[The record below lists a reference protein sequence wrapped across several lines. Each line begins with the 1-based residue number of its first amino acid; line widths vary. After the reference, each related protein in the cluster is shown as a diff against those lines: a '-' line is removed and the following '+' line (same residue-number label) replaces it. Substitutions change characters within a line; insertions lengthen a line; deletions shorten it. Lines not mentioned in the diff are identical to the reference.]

1 MSGTFDSEIA
11 EAKRL
16 VTDASVVRL
25 LTIVD
30 DSALVLAGEAHVVTW
45 NGTDRMVRL
54 YGLEETDTY
63 GSEPGEWEVIETAGI
78 GSRDR
83 DDARAAATDLL
94 RAAEPEY
101 VPSNALPFECLECG
115 DRGMTPL
122 FDREAPP
129 DPDRHGNRRYPMKC
143 PACGERGTHVTN
155 RRGPTFIEGPFE
167 RL

>member
-1 MSGTFDSEIA
+1 MSGTLDNEIA

-16 VTDASVVRL
+16 VNDASVVQL

-45 NGTDRMVRL
+45 NGNDRMVRL
-54 YGLEETDTY
+54 YGLEETDMY
-63 GSEPGEWEVIETAGI
+63 GSKAGQWEVIETAGI
-78 GSRDR
+78 GSRDP
-83 DDARAAATDLL
+83 DDARAAAKDLL
-94 RAAEPEY
+94 RAAELEY
-101 VPSNALPFECLECG
+101 VPSNAMAFKCLECG

-129 DPDRHGNRRYPMKC
+129 DPDRHGNRRPLMKC

-155 RRGPTFIEGPFE
+155 RRGPDFVEGPFE